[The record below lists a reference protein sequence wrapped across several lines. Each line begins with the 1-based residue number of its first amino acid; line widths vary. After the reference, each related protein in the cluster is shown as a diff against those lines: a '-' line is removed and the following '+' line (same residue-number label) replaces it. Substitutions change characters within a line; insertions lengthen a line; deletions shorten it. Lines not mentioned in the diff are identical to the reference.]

1 MNFALTIVFGWEVTR
16 VAQSGIVL
24 IIQFTL
30 LGMTVVFA
38 FGLWITCKRKFL
50 LLKLYT
56 IILAAFV
63 GVQIFAVIMLAMG
76 SAETEDIA
84 NTVFEQARPC
94 PARARRPCAAD
105 PDTAPAAQ
113 LCTATQAATDDAAS
127 TLQTHK
133 VAANVDEA
141 SWFCCCPKRCGAPA
155 TRLLPRACLTLSRA
169 RSAALC
175 AAAIRVHGSRR
186 CGTWASTPRGRRGTT
201 PSRPAQ
207 TGCRLAPR

>member
-56 IILAAFV
+56 IVLAAFV

-84 NTVFEQARPC
+84 NTVFEQARPALRE
-94 PARARRPCAAD
+94 PAARA
-105 PDTAPAAQ
+105 
-113 LCTATQAATDDAAS
+113 LL
-127 TLQTHK
+127 TL
-133 VAANVDEA
+133 
-141 SWFCCCPKRCGAPA
+141 
-155 TRLLPRACLTLSRA
+155 TRLRLRSCARQRRLRRMTRRRRSRRTRWRRTSTRRRGSAAAPRGAGPPPPGSCRA
-169 RSAALC
+169 RA
-175 AAAIRVHGSRR
+175 SR
-186 CGTWASTPRGRRGTT
+186 
-201 PSRPAQ
+201 
-207 TGCRLAPR
+207 

>member
-56 IILAAFV
+56 IVLAAFV

-84 NTVFEQARPC
+84 NTVFEQVRPS
-94 PARARRPCAAD
+94 PARARRPCA
-105 PDTAPAAQ
+105 PDSDTPPRAQ

-141 SWFCCCPKRCGAPA
+141 SWFCCCPKRYAP
-155 TRLLPRACLTLSRA
+155 PPGSCRA
-169 RSAALC
+169 RA
-175 AAAIRVHGSRR
+175 SR
-186 CGTWASTPRGRRGTT
+186 
-201 PSRPAQ
+201 
-207 TGCRLAPR
+207 

>member
-56 IILAAFV
+56 IVLAAFV

-84 NTVFEQARPC
+84 NTVFEQVP
-94 PARARRPCAAD
+94 P
-105 PDTAPAAQ
+105 
-113 LCTATQAATDDAAS
+113 
-127 TLQTHK
+127 
-133 VAANVDEA
+133 
-141 SWFCCCPKRCGAPA
+141 
-155 TRLLPRACLTLSRA
+155 SRA
-169 RSAALC
+169 PSPAP
-175 AAAIRVHGSRR
+175 VR
-186 CGTWASTPRGRRGTT
+186 C
-201 PSRPAQ
+201 
-207 TGCRLAPR
+207 